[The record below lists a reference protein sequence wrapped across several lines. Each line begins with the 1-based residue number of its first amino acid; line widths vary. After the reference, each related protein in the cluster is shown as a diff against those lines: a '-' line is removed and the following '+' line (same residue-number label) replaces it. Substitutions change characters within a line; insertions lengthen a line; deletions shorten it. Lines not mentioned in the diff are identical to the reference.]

1 MLKVK
6 IFIDDNLNQF
16 DSYYDTRDITH
27 EGNVI
32 FQPNDKTLN
41 DWVAFKSEVS
51 CHASIVNEVIDE
63 FESISIMPNDYLSL
77 MQEESD
83 YAEYFDIEF
92 IKDKNIEILEQNS
105 IVEEFHITKKEFL
118 AKIKKEGFKRDL
130 TKSQLT
136 NVLKMIKYNSAADF
150 SVPGAGKTTEALAFF
165 AFKKNSSSRLFIA
178 CPKNA
183 FNSWDEELVH
193 CFENP
198 PKLYR
203 MVGKSNLYNDGSLL
217 VNHKSSVIINYEK
230 LRSTLSAVR
239 RYSRDVGSD
248 NLFVILDESHRI
260 KNPSAWQSQAVKQ
273 LSTLPKYKLIL
284 TGTPCPQDVNDLV
297 HQFEFL
303 FPTKRFNEYTIHRDI
318 IPHFCRT
325 TKQDLYDQKLLP
337 EVVRKEGSISMN
349 DKQREV
355 YNIVVNE
362 IVRDRQNFDPNSL
375 KQVEEMKR
383 KLMWLIELASNPKL
397 LIKYENEKIPLGLLT
412 GTESAKMEFICK
424 KARNLSMKGFK
435 SLIWTNF
442 TQNVD
447 ELMMK
452 LMDLNPTFVDGR
464 TYLAKDENSKKNDP
478 RCREFRINYFLNSP
492 ECMIMIANPAAASES
507 MSLHHGCYNAFYLDR
522 TFNGAQYLQSRDRI
536 HRITDNIKQEVT
548 FFEPYHS
555 QSIDNKIRKNLN
567 KKITNME
574 NILNDKSIQITPKDF
589 QGNDI
594 EEVSGRNKDNFD
606 VNKISNENLI
616 DILDDIEFLK

>member
-6 IFIDDNLNQF
+6 IFIDDRLNQF
-16 DSYYDTRDITH
+16 DDYYDTRDITH
-27 EGNVI
+27 EGNI
-32 FQPNDKTLN
+32 ILQPSDKSLT

-51 CHASIVNEVIDE
+51 DHSNFVIEINDVH
-63 FESISIMPNDYLSL
+63 ESISIMPNDYLSL
-77 MQEESD
+77 MEEEDEYAD
-83 YAEYFDIEF
+83 YFNIKF
-92 IKDKNIEILEQNS
+92 IKDKNILSLERNS
-105 IVEEFHITKKEFL
+105 IIEEFDVSKKEFL
-118 AKIKKEGFKRDL
+118 EKIKKEGFKRDL
-130 TKSQLT
+130 TKSQLK

-165 AFKKNSSSRLFIA
+165 AFKKNDKSRLFIA

-183 FNSWDEELVH
+183 FNSWDEELDF

-203 MVGKSNLYNDGSLL
+203 MTLRSELYNDDSITINSDL
-217 VNHKSSVIINYEK
+217 SIIINYEK

-239 RYSRDVGSD
+239 RYSRKVGQD

-284 TGTPCPQDVNDLV
+284 TGTPCPQDVNDLI

-303 FPTKRFNEYTIHRDI
+303 FPTKRFNEYTIHKEI

-325 TKQDLYDQKLLP
+325 TKQDLYDQGLLP
-337 EVVRKEGSISMN
+337 QVVRNEGSIPMN
-349 DKQREV
+349 DRQHEV
-355 YNIVVNE
+355 YNIVVDE
-362 IVRDRQNFDPNSL
+362 IVRDRQNFDRKNL

-397 LIKYENEKIPLGLLT
+397 LIKYEDDKIPLGLLA

-424 KARNLSMKGFK
+424 EVRKISKKGYK

-442 TQNVD
+442 TQNID

-452 LMDLNPTFVDGR
+452 LIDLNPTFIDGR
-464 TYLAKDENSKKNDP
+464 VYLAKNDEQKLEDSN
-478 RCREFRINYFLNSP
+478 CREFRINHFLNSSD
-492 ECMIMIANPAAASES
+492 CMVMIANPAAASES
-507 MSLHHGCYNAFYLDR
+507 MSLHHSCYHAFYLDR

-536 HRITDNIKQEVT
+536 HRITDNIDQEVT
-548 FFEPYHS
+548 FIEPYHGN
-555 QSIDNKIRKNLN
+555 SIDNKIRKNLN
-567 KKITNME
+567 RKIANME
-574 NILNDKSIQITPKDF
+574 KILDDKSIQISPKDF
-589 QGNDI
+589 QGNDVEDVTI
-594 EEVSGRNKDNFD
+594 PNKDNFD
-606 VNKISNENLI
+606 ISNISNDDLI
-616 DILDDIEFLK
+616 DILDEIDFLE